1 MNRDEI
7 QDLVKSAYDE
17 LAKALEAGKSETLL
31 EYLKMC
37 SRFRQYSFGNCIL
50 ISLQKPDAT
59 FVAGF
64 RRWIELRRFVRKG
77 EKGIAI
83 LAPLVRKRA
92 ARQDRERDEC
102 DVEPP
107 ERSVIG
113 FRAVHVFDVSQ
124 TEGEPLAE
132 FATSHGEPGE
142 WIGQMESLIR
152 QRGISL
158 VYEAIPGGA
167 NGISVGGAITVRPDL
182 SPPET
187 FRVLVHEAAH
197 EMLHQGEERATT
209 TKSMRELE
217 AEAVA
222 FIVST
227 AIGVDSRI
235 RSSDYI
241 QLYGG
246 DKSALIRSL
255 DRIQKT
261 AAAILESLEAMR
273 KEAFHAMAH

>member
-7 QDLVKSAYDE
+7 QDLVESAYDE
-17 LAKALEAGKSETLL
+17 LAKSLEAGKSETLL

-83 LAPLVRKRA
+83 LAPLARKRVA
-92 ARQDRERDEC
+92 PQNREPDEC
-102 DVEPP
+102 EVQPT
-107 ERSVIG
+107 ERSVVG

-124 TEGEPLAE
+124 TEGEALAE
-132 FATSHGEPGE
+132 FATSQGEPGE
-142 WIGQMESLIR
+142 WIGQMESFIR
-152 QRGISL
+152 RRGISL
-158 VYEAIPGGA
+158 VYETIPGGA
-167 NGISVGGAITVRPDL
+167 NGTSVGGAITVRPDL

-197 EMLHQGEERATT
+197 EMLHQGEDRATT

-246 DKSALIRSL
+246 DKLALVRSL

-261 AAAILESLEAMR
+261 AAAILESLEAIR
-273 KEAFHAMAH
+273 KEASHAMAH